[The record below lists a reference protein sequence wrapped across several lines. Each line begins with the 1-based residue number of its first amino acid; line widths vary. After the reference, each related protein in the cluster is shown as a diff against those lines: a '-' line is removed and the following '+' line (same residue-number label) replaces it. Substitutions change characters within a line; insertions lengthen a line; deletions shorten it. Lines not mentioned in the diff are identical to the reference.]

1 MRLRIGGAL
10 LLLVAG
16 LVTFNY
22 FRPIPAVAATASV
35 PTSTTLPGTP
45 PVLPWP
51 KPGSGAIA
59 ISGLGM
65 VATSGNEAP
74 MPAASVAKVMT
85 ALLALEDKP
94 LKLGDPGPSIVIT
107 DADVQAYLAD
117 NNDKQS
123 AVEVRSGEQLTE
135 FQLLEGLLIPSANN
149 FAFTLANWDAGSV
162 DRFVVNMNKRAK
174 ELGLSH
180 TKFADPAG
188 ANAQTVSTPS
198 DLVALG
204 MFAMKQEVL
213 AQIVAKTSAK
223 LPVVGTVFNVD
234 YVLGQSGLI
243 GIKTGSG
250 FNQGANFLFA
260 ASITVA
266 GFTKVVFGCVM
277 GLATLADAF
286 TAAKSLIAAVQ
297 PILIVK
303 RILSKYQSVGSY
315 EPPWGG
321 HSELLSTTN
330 VDLAEW
336 PGMVLRQSLRAP
348 ALNVS
353 KPLPSGTAAGVLHI
367 VLGDYNLDVP
377 LNTSDSLYPPGRFW
391 RLTRI

>member
-1 MRLRIGGAL
+1 M
-10 LLLVAG
+10 LVAG

-336 PGMVLRQSLRAP
+336 PGMVLLQSLRAP

>member
-1 MRLRIGGAL
+1 M
-10 LLLVAG
+10 LVAG

-94 LKLGDPGPSIVIT
+94 LKLGDPGPSIVMT
-107 DADVQAYLAD
+107 DADVQAYQAD

-162 DRFVVNMNKRAK
+162 DKFVVKMNKRAK

-204 MFAMKQEVL
+204 MIAMNQEVL

-223 LPVVGTVFNVD
+223 LPVAGTVFNVD

-377 LNTSDSLYPPGRFW
+377 LSTSDSLYPPGRFW

>member
-336 PGMVLRQSLRAP
+336 PGMVLLQSLRAP

-377 LNTSDSLYPPGRFW
+377 LSTSDSLYPPGRFW